1 MSAQSA
7 STTEYDLLVIGGGVN
22 GAGIARDAAGRG
34 LKVLL
39 VEMADIASATS
50 GWSSKLIHGGLRY
63 LEHYEFRL
71 VREALEER
79 EVLLHAAPHIVRPMR
94 FVLPHDRTMRPVW
107 MIRIGL
113 WMYDHLGKRVSLP
126 GSHAVSFPHVEFS
139 AGLKP
144 EIRSGIVY
152 SDCRVDDA
160 RLTLLTAMSA
170 RDKGATILTRTRFTG
185 GRREN
190 GAWQAD
196 LEDMR
201 SGAKRTITATA
212 VVNAAGPWVS
222 SVLQGVPHKTTGA
235 HVRLVKGSHIVVPK
249 VHSLGHACILQNTD
263 KRVIF
268 VIPFEGKWSLIGTTD
283 VPVDTPEEA
292 VDITGQETDYLIEA
306 TNRFLAKP
314 ISKADVVW
322 TFAGVRPLYD
332 DGKSDPSSITRDY
345 VLELDDEGG
354 KAPILSLFGGKLTTY
369 RCLAETALQKLSPY
383 LPPMGPLWTKEAHLP
398 GGDIP
403 NFNAFRDEIFDRYK
417 GFPRELLDGVVR
429 RHGSRART
437 VLGDIHK
444 PEDLGTNFGAGL
456 TQREIDCLI
465 AEEWAQTAEDIL
477 WRRTKCGLHMDAAQR
492 AAVEVYVASRKGGGG
507 GLPEHGEDSTESM
520 RPRTS

>member
-1 MSAQSA
+1 M
-7 STTEYDLLVIGGGVN
+7 EKYDLLVIGGGIN

-39 VEMADIASATS
+39 VEMADLASATS

-63 LEHYEFRL
+63 LEYYEFRL

-79 EVLLHAAPHIVRPMR
+79 EVLLNAAPHIVRPMR

-126 GSHAVSFPHVEFS
+126 GSQTVSFPHIEYS

-160 RLTLLTAMSA
+160 RLTVLTAMSA
-170 RDKGATILTRTRFTG
+170 REKGATILTRTKFLSS
-185 GRREN
+185 RRDN
-190 GAWQAD
+190 GLWQAELQD
-196 LEDMR
+196 VHG
-201 SGAKRTITATA
+201 GARRTVSASAI
-212 VVNAAGPWVS
+212 VNAAGPWVS
-222 SVLQGVPHKTTGA
+222 SVLDGVPHRATGA
-235 HVRLVKGSHIVVPK
+235 KVRLVKGSHIVVPK
-249 VHSLGHACILQNTD
+249 VHSLGHACILQNPD
-263 KRVIF
+263 KRVVF

-292 VDITGQETDYLIEA
+292 VDITDQETDYLIEA
-306 TNRFLAKP
+306 ANRFLAKP
-314 ISKADVVW
+314 LSRADVVW

-345 VLELDDEGG
+345 TLELDDEGG
-354 KAPILSLFGGKLTTY
+354 SAPVLSLFGGKITTY
-369 RCLAETALQKLSPY
+369 RCLAETALAKLAPY
-383 LPPMGPLWTKEAHLP
+383 LPPMGPPWTKEALLP
-398 GGDIP
+398 GGDMP
-403 NFNAFRDEIFDRYK
+403 SYNSFRDEIFERYK
-417 GFPRELLDGVVR
+417 GFPRDLLDGVVR
-429 RHGSRART
+429 RHGSRT
-437 VLGDIHK
+437 GIVLGDVRT
-444 PEDLGTNFGAGL
+444 PEELGRNFGAGL
-456 TQREIDCLI
+456 TVREIESLI
-465 AEEWAQTAEDIL
+465 ADEWAETADDIL

-492 AAVEVYVASRKGGGG
+492 AAVEAYLASRK
-507 GLPEHGEDSTESM
+507 
-520 RPRTS
+520 

>member
-1 MSAQSA
+1 MDKC
-7 STTEYDLLVIGGGVN
+7 DLLVIGGGIN

-39 VEMADIASATS
+39 VEMADLASATS

-63 LEHYEFRL
+63 LEYYEFRL

-79 EVLLHAAPHIVRPMR
+79 EVLLNAAPHIVRPMR

-113 WMYDHLGKRVSLP
+113 WMYDNIGKRVSLP
-126 GSHAVSFPHVEFS
+126 GSHTVPFPHIEYS

-160 RLTLLTAMSA
+160 RLTILTAMSA
-170 RDKGATILTRTRFTG
+170 REKGATILTRTKFVA
-185 GRREN
+185 GRRQN
-190 GAWQAD
+190 GAWEAD
-196 LEDMR
+196 LEDVHNGSR
-201 SGAKRTITATA
+201 RTIAATA
-212 VVNAAGPWVS
+212 IVNAAGPWVS
-222 SVLQGVPHKTTGA
+222 HVLQGVPHKATGA
-235 HVRLVKGSHIVVPK
+235 KVRLVKGSHIVVPK

-292 VDITGQETDYLIEA
+292 VDITPAETRYLIEA
-306 TNRFLAKP
+306 ANRYLVKP
-314 ISKADVVW
+314 ISEAEVVW

-332 DGKSDPSSITRDY
+332 DGKSDPASITRDY
-345 VLELDDEGG
+345 VLELDDEAG
-354 KAPILSLFGGKLTTY
+354 KAPILSLFGGKITTY
-369 RCLAETALQKLSPY
+369 RCLAETALAKLSPF
-383 LPPMGPLWTKEAHLP
+383 LPPMGPKWTKEAPLP
-398 GGDIP
+398 GGEVR
-403 NFNAFRDEIFDRYK
+403 NYKAFCDEMLDRFK
-417 GFPRELLDGVVR
+417 GLPRELLDGVLR
-429 RHGSRART
+429 RHGGRSAL
-437 VLGDIHK
+437 VLGEAK
-444 PEDLGTNFGAGL
+444 GVEDLGTNFGAGL
-456 TQREIDCLI
+456 TAREIEYFI
-465 AEEWAQTAEDIL
+465 ADEWAETAEDIL

-492 AAVEVYVASRKGGGG
+492 GAVESYLTSR
-507 GLPEHGEDSTESM
+507 T
-520 RPRTS
+520 

>member
-7 STTEYDLLVIGGGVN
+7 RTAEYDLLVIGGGIN

-39 VEMADIASATS
+39 VEMADLASATS

-63 LEHYEFRL
+63 LEYYEFRL

-79 EVLLHAAPHIVRPMR
+79 EVLLNAAPHIVRPMR

-126 GSHAVSFPHVEFS
+126 GSQTVPFPHIEFS

-144 EIRSGIVY
+144 EIGFGIVY

-160 RLTLLTAMSA
+160 RLTVLTAMSA
-170 RDKGATILTRTRFTG
+170 RDKGASILTRTKFMG
-185 GRREN
+185 GRRDN
-190 GAWQAD
+190 GVWQAE
-196 LEDMR
+196 LQDMR
-201 SGAKRTITATA
+201 SGARRTVTAAA
-212 VVNAAGPWVS
+212 VVNAGGPWVS
-222 SVLQGVPHKTTGA
+222 SVLQGVPHKATGA
-235 HVRLVKGSHIVVPK
+235 RVRLVKGSHIVVPK
-249 VHSLGHACILQNTD
+249 VHSLGHACILQNPD

-268 VIPFEGKWSLIGTTD
+268 VIPFESKYSLIGTTD

-292 VDITGQETDYLIEA
+292 VDITAQETDYLIEA
-306 TNRFLAKP
+306 ANRFLARP

-345 VLELDDEGG
+345 TLELDDEGG
-354 KAPILSLFGGKLTTY
+354 KAPVLSLFGGKITTY
-369 RCLAETALQKLSPY
+369 RCLAEAVLKKLAPY
-383 LPPMGPLWTKEAHLP
+383 LPPMGEPWTKEAHLP
-398 GGDIP
+398 GGDMP
-403 NFNAFRDEIFDRYK
+403 NYNAFRDEMFDRYK
-417 GFPRELLDGVVR
+417 GFPRDLLDGVVR
-429 RHGSRART
+429 RHGSRT
-437 VLGDIHK
+437 GYVLGDIQRA
-444 PEDLGTNFGAGL
+444 EQLGRNFGAGL
-456 TQREIDCLI
+456 TAREIDCLI
-465 AEEWAQTAEDIL
+465 ADEWAETADDIL
-477 WRRTKCGLHMDAAQR
+477 WRRTKCGLHMDDAQR
-492 AAVEVYVASRKGGGG
+492 AAVEEYVASRK
-507 GLPEHGEDSTESM
+507 
-520 RPRTS
+520 

>member
-1 MSAQSA
+1 MSSQSA
-7 STTEYDLLVIGGGVN
+7 RTAEYDLLVIGGGVN

-34 LKVLL
+34 LRVLE
-39 VEMADIASATS
+39 VEMADLASATS

-63 LEHYEFRL
+63 LEYYEFRL

-79 EVLLHAAPHIVRPMR
+79 EVLLGAAAHIVRPMR

-126 GSHAVSFPHVEFS
+126 GSQTVAFPHIEYS
-139 AGLKP
+139 AGLKAD
-144 EIRSGIVY
+144 IRSGIVY

-160 RLTLLTAMSA
+160 RLTILTAMSA
-170 RDKGATILTRTRFTG
+170 RDKGATVLTRTKFTG

-190 GAWQAD
+190 GVWHAD
-196 LEDMR
+196 LQDMR
-201 SGAKRTITATA
+201 DGSRRTVTAAA

-222 SVLQGVPHKTTGA
+222 SVLEGVPHRATGA
-235 HVRLVKGSHIVVPK
+235 KVRLVKGSHIVVPK

-292 VDITGQETDYLIEA
+292 VDITDKETDYLIEA
-306 TNRFLAKP
+306 ANRFLAKP
-314 ISKADVVW
+314 ISRADVVW

-345 VLELDDEGG
+345 VLELDDDGG
-354 KAPILSLFGGKLTTY
+354 SAPILSLFGGKITTY
-369 RCLAETALQKLSPY
+369 RCLAETALKKLSAY
-383 LPPMGPLWTKEAHLP
+383 LPPMGPSWTKEAPLP
-398 GGDIP
+398 GGEMR
-403 NFNAFRDEIFDRYK
+403 NYNAFRDEMFERYK
-417 GFPRELLDGVVR
+417 GLPRDLLDGVVR
-429 RHGSRART
+429 RHGSRT
-437 VLGDIHK
+437 PLVLGEARSI
-444 PEDLGTNFGAGL
+444 EELGTNFGAGL
-456 TQREIDCLI
+456 TSREVEFLI
-465 AEEWAQTAEDIL
+465 ADEWAETAEDIL

-492 AAVEVYVASRKGGGG
+492 AAVESWLAGRK
-507 GLPEHGEDSTESM
+507 
-520 RPRTS
+520 

>member
-7 STTEYDLLVIGGGVN
+7 RRSDYDVLVIGGGIN

-34 LKVLL
+34 LKVLE
-39 VEMADIASATS
+39 VEMADLASATS

-63 LEHYEFRL
+63 LEYYEFRL

-79 EVLLHAAPHIVRPMR
+79 EVLLNAAPHIVRPMR

-126 GSHAVSFPHVEFS
+126 GSQTVPFPHVEYS
-139 AGLKP
+139 AGLKS

-170 RDKGATILTRTRFTG
+170 RDKGATVLTRTKFVG
-185 GRREN
+185 GRRE
-190 GAWQAD
+190 GGVWQAE
-196 LEDMR
+196 LEDVR
-201 SGAKRTITATA
+201 TGARRTVTATTIA
-212 VVNAAGPWVS
+212 NVAGPWVS
-222 SVLQGVPHKTTGA
+222 RVLGGLPHKATGA
-235 HVRLVKGSHIVVPK
+235 KVRLVKGSHIVVPK
-249 VHSLGHACILQNTD
+249 VHSLGHACLLQNPD

-292 VDITGQETDYLIEA
+292 VDITDKETDYLIEA
-306 TNRFLAKP
+306 ANRFLAKP
-314 ISKADVVW
+314 ISRADVVW

-345 VLELDDEGG
+345 VFELDDEGG
-354 KAPILSLFGGKLTTY
+354 QAPVLSVYGGKLTTY
-369 RCLAETALQKLSPY
+369 RCLAESALDKLAPY
-383 LPPMGPLWTKEAHLP
+383 LPPMGPKWTKEATLP
-398 GGDIP
+398 GGDMRSY
-403 NFNAFRDEIFDRYK
+403 NAFRDEIFDRYK

-429 RHGSRART
+429 RHGSRSGMI
-437 VLGDIHK
+437 LGDIQK
-444 PEDLGTNFGAGL
+444 PEQLGRNFGAGL
-456 TQREIDCLI
+456 TER
-465 AEEWAQTAEDIL
+465 
-477 WRRTKCGLHMDAAQR
+477 
-492 AAVEVYVASRKGGGG
+492 
-507 GLPEHGEDSTESM
+507 
-520 RPRTS
+520 

>member
-7 STTEYDLLVIGGGVN
+7 ASTDYDLLVIGGGIN

-34 LKVLL
+34 LRVLE
-39 VEMADIASATS
+39 VEMADLASATS

-63 LEHYEFRL
+63 LEYYEFRL

-79 EVLLHAAPHIVRPMR
+79 EVLLNAAPHIVRPMR

-113 WMYDHLGKRVSLP
+113 YMYDHLGKRVSLP
-126 GSHAVSFPHVEFS
+126 GSQTVGFPHIEYS

-160 RLTLLTAMSA
+160 RLTVLTAMSA
-170 RDKGATILTRTRFTG
+170 RDKGATVLTRTKFVS
-185 GRREN
+185 GRREG
-190 GAWQAD
+190 GAWKAELQ
-196 LEDMR
+196 DMA
-201 SGAKRTITATA
+201 SGARRSVAAKAI
-212 VVNAAGPWVS
+212 VNAGGPWVS
-222 SVLQGVPHKTTGA
+222 QVLEGMPHKATGA
-235 HVRLVKGSHIVVPK
+235 KVRLVKGSHIVVPK

-283 VPVDTPEEA
+283 VPVATPEEA
-292 VDITGQETDYLIEA
+292 VDITPQETDYLIEA
-306 TNRFLAKP
+306 ANRFLAKP

-354 KAPILSLFGGKLTTY
+354 SAPVLSLFGGKITTY
-369 RCLAETALQKLSPY
+369 RCLAESVLHKLAPY
-383 LPPMGPLWTKEAHLP
+383 LPPMGPSWTKDAALP
-398 GGDIP
+398 GGDMR
-403 NFNAFRDEIFDRYK
+403 NYNAFRDEMFDRYK

-429 RHGSRART
+429 RHGSRT
-437 VLGDIHK
+437 PYVLGDIHRL
-444 PEDLGTNFGAGL
+444 EQLGRNFGAGL
-456 TQREIDCLI
+456 TAREVDVLM
-465 AEEWAQTAEDIL
+465 ADEWAVTAEDIL

-492 AAVEVYVASRKGGGG
+492 AAVEAYVAAKK
-507 GLPEHGEDSTESM
+507 PA
-520 RPRTS
+520 

>member
-1 MSAQSA
+1 M
-7 STTEYDLLVIGGGVN
+7 EECDLLVIGGGVN

-34 LKVLL
+34 LKVLEI
-39 VEMADIASATS
+39 EMADLASATS

-63 LEHYEFRL
+63 LEYYEFRL

-79 EVLLHAAPHIVRPMR
+79 EVLLETAPHIVHPMR

-126 GSHAVSFPHVEFS
+126 ASETVPFPHPQYS

-144 EIRSGIVY
+144 ELKSGIVY

-160 RLTLLTAMSA
+160 RLTILTALA
-170 RDKGATILTRTRFTG
+170 AKEKGATVQTRTKFVS

-190 GAWQAD
+190 GVWVAEI
-196 LEDMR
+196 EDVR
-201 SGAKRTITATA
+201 TGARRTVHATA
-212 VVNAAGPWVS
+212 IVNAAGPWVS
-222 SVLQGVPHKTTGA
+222 SVLGTVPHQATGA
-235 HVRLVKGSHIVVPK
+235 HVRLVKGSHIVVPR
-249 VHSLGHACILQNTD
+249 VHDLPHACILQNTD

-268 VIPFEGKWSLIGTTD
+268 VIPFEGKYSLIGTTD
-283 VPVDTPEEA
+283 IPVDTPEEA
-292 VDITGQETDYLIEA
+292 VDITGKETKYLIEA
-306 TNRFLAKP
+306 VNRYLAKP
-314 ISKADVVW
+314 IAERDVVW

-354 KAPILSLFGGKLTTY
+354 KAPVLSLFGGKITTY

-383 LPPMGPLWTKEAHLP
+383 LPPMGPGWTKHAPLP
-398 GGDIP
+398 GGDVPDYAAFCKEVRERHKGIP
-403 NFNAFRDEIFDRYK
+403 ADVLEGI
-417 GFPRELLDGVVR
+417 LS
-429 RHGSRART
+429 RHGGRAKAI
-437 VLGDIHK
+437 LGDAK
-444 PEDLGTNFGAGL
+444 KLEDLGTHFGAGL
-456 TQREIDCLI
+456 TAREVDDLV
-465 AEEWAQTAEDIL
+465 ANEWAETADDIL

-492 AAVEVYVASRKGGGG
+492 GAVEAYLASR
-507 GLPEHGEDSTESM
+507 HES
-520 RPRTS
+520 SL

>member
-7 STTEYDLLVIGGGVN
+7 RTAEYDLLVIGGGIN

-39 VEMADIASATS
+39 VEMSDLASATS

-63 LEHYEFRL
+63 LEYYEFRL

-79 EVLLHAAPHIVRPMR
+79 EVLLNAAPHIVRPMR

-113 WMYDHLGKRVSLP
+113 YMYDHLGKRVSLP
-126 GSHAVSFPHVEFS
+126 GSQTVSFPHVEYS

-160 RLTLLTAMSA
+160 RLTVLTAMSA
-170 RDKGATILTRTRFTG
+170 RDKGATILTRTKFLSGARD
-185 GRREN
+185 N
-190 GAWQAD
+190 GVWKAQ
-196 LEDMR
+196 LEDTR
-201 SGAKRTITATA
+201 SGAKRSVTATA
-212 VVNAAGPWVS
+212 VVNAGGPWVS
-222 SVLQGVPHKTTGA
+222 QVLGGVPHKATGA
-235 HVRLVKGSHIVVPK
+235 QVRLVKGSHIVVPK
-249 VHSLGHACILQNTD
+249 VHSLGHACLLQNPD

-268 VIPFEGKWSLIGTTD
+268 VIPFEGKYSLIGTTD

-292 VDITGQETDYLIEA
+292 VDITPQETDYLIEA
-306 TNRFLAKP
+306 ANRFLAKP

-354 KAPILSLFGGKLTTY
+354 SAPVLSLFGGKITTY
-369 RCLAETALQKLSPY
+369 RCLAESVLKKLAPY
-383 LPPMGPLWTKEAHLP
+383 LPPMGAPWTKDACLP
-398 GGDIP
+398 GGDMR
-403 NFNAFRDEIFDRYK
+403 NYNAFRDEVFDRYK
-417 GFPRELLDGVVR
+417 GFPRDLLDGVVR
-429 RHGSRART
+429 RHGSRT
-437 VLGDIHK
+437 GYILGDIQRV
-444 PEDLGTNFGAGL
+444 EQLGQNFGAGL
-456 TQREIDCLI
+456 TAREIDCLV
-465 AEEWAQTAEDIL
+465 ADEWAVTAEDIL
-477 WRRTKCGLHMDAAQR
+477 WRRTKCGLHMDEAQR
-492 AAVEVYVASRKGGGG
+492 AAVAAYLASRK
-507 GLPEHGEDSTESM
+507 
-520 RPRTS
+520 

>member
-1 MSAQSA
+1 MSAQSDR
-7 STTEYDLLVIGGGVN
+7 TDYDLLVIGGGVN

-34 LKVLL
+34 LQVLE
-39 VEMADIASATS
+39 VEMADLASATS

-63 LEHYEFRL
+63 LEYYEFRL

-79 EVLLHAAPHIVRPMR
+79 EVLLNAAPHIVRPMR
-94 FVLPHDRTMRPVW
+94 FVLPHDRSMRPVW

-126 GSHAVSFPHVEFS
+126 GSQTVPFPHVEYS

-144 EIRSGIVY
+144 ELRSGIVY

-160 RLTLLTAMSA
+160 RLTVLTAMSA
-170 RDKGATILTRTRFTG
+170 RDRGATVLTRTRFLS

-190 GAWQAD
+190 GVWRAE
-196 LEDMR
+196 LRDMR
-201 SGAKRTITATA
+201 NGATRAVTAA
-212 VVNAAGPWVS
+212 AIVNAAGPWVS
-222 SVLQGVPHKTTGA
+222 SVLEGVPHKATGA
-235 HVRLVKGSHIVVPK
+235 KVRLVKGSHIVVPK

-283 VPVDTPEEA
+283 VPVATPEEA
-292 VDITGQETDYLIEA
+292 VDITPQETDYLVEA
-306 TNRFLAKP
+306 ANRFLAKP
-314 ISKADVVW
+314 ISKTDVVW

-354 KAPILSLFGGKLTTY
+354 KAPVLSLYGGKITTY
-369 RCLAETALQKLSPY
+369 RCLAETALHKLAPY
-383 LPPMGPLWTKEAHLP
+383 LPPMGPSWTKEAHLP
-398 GGDIP
+398 GGDVP
-403 NFNAFRDEIFDRYK
+403 NYNAFRDEMFERYI
-417 GFPRELLDGVVR
+417 GFPRELLDGVIR
-429 RHGSRART
+429 RHGGRTTT
-437 VLGDIHK
+437 VLGDARRV
-444 PEDLGTNFGAGL
+444 EDLGTNFGAGL
-456 TQREIDCLI
+456 TACEIECLI
-465 AEEWAQTAEDIL
+465 ADEWAETADDIL

-492 AAVEVYVASRKGGGG
+492 SAVEAYLAA
-507 GLPEHGEDSTESM
+507 
-520 RPRTS
+520 RP

>member
-7 STTEYDLLVIGGGVN
+7 RTAEYDLLVIGGGIN
-22 GAGIARDAAGRG
+22 GTGIARDAAGRG

-39 VEMADIASATS
+39 VEMADLASATS

-63 LEHYEFRL
+63 LEYYEFRL

-79 EVLLHAAPHIVRPMR
+79 EVLLNAAPHIVRPMR

-126 GSHAVSFPHVEFS
+126 GSQTVSFPHIEYS
-139 AGLKP
+139 AGLKS

-160 RLTLLTAMSA
+160 RLTVLTAMSA
-170 RDKGATILTRTRFTG
+170 RDKGATILTRTKFTG
-185 GRREN
+185 ARREN
-190 GAWQAD
+190 GLWRAELQ
-196 LEDMR
+196 DMHG
-201 SGAKRTITATA
+201 GAGRTVTATA

-222 SVLQGVPHKTTGA
+222 SVLEGVPHRATGA
-235 HVRLVKGSHIVVPK
+235 KVRLVKGSHIVVPK
-249 VHSLGHACILQNTD
+249 VHSLGHACILQNPD

-268 VIPFEGKWSLIGTTD
+268 VIPFEGKYSLIGTTD

-292 VDITGQETDYLIEA
+292 VDITPQETDYLIEA
-306 TNRFLAKP
+306 ANRFLAKP

-345 VLELDDEGG
+345 VLELDDEDG
-354 KAPILSLFGGKLTTY
+354 KAPVLSLFGGKITTY
-369 RCLAETALQKLSPY
+369 RCLAETALKKLAPY
-383 LPPMGPLWTKEAHLP
+383 LPPMGPLWTKEAGLP
-398 GGDIP
+398 GGDMR
-403 NFNAFRDEIFDRYK
+403 NYNAFRDEIFDRYK

-429 RHGSRART
+429 RHGSRT
-437 VLGDIHK
+437 KLVLGDIQK
-444 PEDLGTNFGAGL
+444 PEELGQNFGAGL
-456 TQREIDCLI
+456 TAREIDRLV
-465 AEEWAQTAEDIL
+465 ADEWAETADDIL
-477 WRRTKCGLHMDAAQR
+477 WRRTKCGLHMDASQR
-492 AAVEVYVASRKGGGG
+492 AAVGAYLASRK
-507 GLPEHGEDSTESM
+507 
-520 RPRTS
+520 

>member
-1 MSAQSA
+1 M
-7 STTEYDLLVIGGGVN
+7 EKYDLLVIGGGIN

-39 VEMADIASATS
+39 VEMADLASATS

-63 LEHYEFRL
+63 LEYYEFRL

-94 FVLPHDRTMRPVW
+94 FVLPHDRSMRPVW

-126 GSHAVSFPHVEFS
+126 GSQTVAFPHVEYS
-139 AGLKP
+139 AGLKS
-144 EIRSGIVY
+144 ELRSAIVY

-160 RLTLLTAMSA
+160 RLTVLTAMSA
-170 RDKGATILTRTRFTG
+170 RDKGATILTRTKFVAA
-185 GRREN
+185 RREN
-190 GAWQAD
+190 GAWQAE
-196 LEDMR
+196 LRDMR
-201 SGAKRTITATA
+201 SGAARTITAAA

-222 SVLQGVPHKTTGA
+222 SVLDGVPHRATGA
-235 HVRLVKGSHIVVPK
+235 KVRLVKGSHIVVPK
-249 VHSLGHACILQNTD
+249 VHSLGHACLLQNPD

-268 VIPFEGKWSLIGTTD
+268 VIPFEGKYSLIGTTD
-283 VPVDTPEEA
+283 VPVETPEEA
-292 VDITGQETDYLIEA
+292 VDITAQETDYLIEA
-306 TNRFLAKP
+306 ANRFLAKP

-354 KAPILSLFGGKLTTY
+354 KAPVLSLFGGKITTY

-383 LPPMGPLWTKEAHLP
+383 LPPMGPLWTKESFLP
-398 GGDIP
+398 GGDMP
-403 NFNAFRDEIFDRYK
+403 DYNAFRDAIFDRYK
-417 GFPRELLDGVVR
+417 GFQRDLLDGVVR
-429 RHGSRART
+429 RHGSRTAT

-444 PEDLGTNFGAGL
+444 PEELGTNFGAGL
-456 TQREIDCLI
+456 TAREIDCLI
-465 AEEWAQTAEDIL
+465 ADEWAETADDIL

-492 AAVEVYVASRKGGGG
+492 AAVESYIAGRK
-507 GLPEHGEDSTESM
+507 P
-520 RPRTS
+520 

>member
-1 MSAQSA
+1 MSSQSA
-7 STTEYDLLVIGGGVN
+7 RSADYDLLVIGGGIN

-34 LKVLL
+34 LRVLE
-39 VEMADIASATS
+39 VEMSDLASATS

-63 LEHYEFRL
+63 LEYYEFRL

-79 EVLLHAAPHIVRPMR
+79 ETLLNAAPHIVRPMR

-126 GSHAVSFPHVEFS
+126 GSHTVAFPHIEFS

-144 EIRSGIVY
+144 DIRSGIIY

-160 RLTLLTAMSA
+160 RLTILTAMSA
-170 RDKGATILTRTRFTG
+170 REKGATVLTRTKFTG

-190 GAWQAD
+190 GVWHAELQ
-196 LEDMR
+196 DMR
-201 SGAKRTITATA
+201 TGARRTVTAA
-212 VVNAAGPWVS
+212 AIANVAGPWVS
-222 SVLQGVPHKTTGA
+222 TVLQGVPHKPTGA
-235 HVRLVKGSHIVVPK
+235 KVRLVKGSHIVVPK
-249 VHSLGHACILQNTD
+249 VHSLGHACLLQNTD

-292 VDITGQETDYLIEA
+292 VDITEKETDYLIEA
-306 TNRFLAKP
+306 ANRFLAKP
-314 ISKADVVW
+314 ISRADVVW

-345 VLELDDEGG
+345 TFELDEDGG
-354 KAPILSLFGGKLTTY
+354 KAPVLSVYGGKLTTY
-369 RCLAETALQKLSPY
+369 RCLAEAALDKLAPF
-383 LPPMGPLWTKEAHLP
+383 LPPLGPKWTLDAHLP
-398 GGDIP
+398 GGDVR
-403 NFNAFRDEIFDRYK
+403 NYNAFRDEMFDRYK
-417 GFPRELLDGVVR
+417 GFPRDLLDGVVR
-429 RHGSRART
+429 RHGSRT
-437 VLGDIHK
+437 PMVMGDVHSLEQLGRH
-444 PEDLGTNFGAGL
+444 FGAGL
-456 TQREIDCLI
+456 TEREIECLI
-465 AEEWAQTAEDIL
+465 ADEWAETAEDIL

-492 AAVEVYVASRKGGGG
+492 QAVEDYLRSRK
-507 GLPEHGEDSTESM
+507 PA
-520 RPRTS
+520 